1 MRFIL
6 FEAYYRVFYTAGA
19 ICIIECFS
27 YFVQG
32 HQLEFFSGLL
42 AFNYQVVDFDF
53 NGDLRRHG
61 FRPLSP
67 GLKEE
72 DCFLLFN
79 KQGFSLTGNCENQG
93 FLFKSLLP
101 GCFESF
107 GLDKP
112 PSHFLALSPNE
123 GRAWF
128 YLFIVYLS
136 YFYCLEVDKTT
147 LNNMLIYI
155 NCVNYCILTTVQ
167 IYIVLIPGLFK
178 KWARGLFFVLAAF
191 IAVLLFSQSAIFILI
206 AGFEEL
212 LLEQLDSELL

>member
-6 FEAYYRVFYTAGA
+6 FEACYRVLYTAGA

-53 NGDLRRHG
+53 YGDLKRYG
-61 FRPLSP
+61 FRSLSP
-67 GLKEE
+67 GLKED
-72 DCFLLFN
+72 DCFLLFG
-79 KQGFSLTGNCENQG
+79 KQRFSLTGNCDNQEY
-93 FLFKSLLP
+93 FLQSRLP

-107 GLDKP
+107 GLGRQ
-112 PSHFLALSPNE
+112 PSNFLALSPNE

-136 YFYCLEVDKTT
+136 YFYCLEVDKIT
-147 LNNMLIYI
+147 LNNMLFYI
-155 NCVNYCILTTVQ
+155 KCVYYCILTTAQ

-178 KWARGLFFVLAAF
+178 KWARGHLFILAAF
-191 IAVLLFSQSAIFILI
+191 IAILLFSQSAIFILI
-206 AGFEEL
+206 ASVEEL